1 MKIEYLK
8 KKRFLFLIMLVFLI
22 QFSVIKTERT
32 KNFSFNKHNKFYEK
46 RFLTQTIK
54 DVYQGILVN
63 DLPSYTSVD
72 ASQETPFDGYMFQLT
87 TTFNEEKILDETN
100 QNTQRLSIIDLD
112 KCKSTLYGSN
122 IDLDKPLILLK
133 LEKETE
139 LVYEKS
145 IQFEI
150 YNPNDVT
157 KKLDLEECKTFNVYI
172 PVTVDEKSEKL
183 YNSLKKEKYNL
194 FDINDPFYNDICT
207 PYKTLNST
215 DISLSDRKSYFKK
228 EFATQSNCKYL
239 NYSSES
245 KLLAFTCTV
254 DKKDIDIE
262 NIDKF
267 NGEKALSDFYKNQK
281 KSYLKFFQCYKSI
294 LKLKITKNFGSLII
308 IFIII
313 INLALAI
320 IYIIKR
326 ISPLRLYIAKFIFI
340 KPKNEIHNTKE
351 NITPVNAAP
360 RKKKLK
366 TTITKHPK
374 FKTPSEN
381 DDEEEVSAD
390 KKSGNLEENI
400 HNRNKKR
407 TKTAYKRK
415 KYSSKTNNFTRKDK
429 KSKTT
434 ASKRKAIETTK
445 NDIIEPIEADNN
457 NSENLNMNSLED
469 YELNNLELDKASQID
484 KRSFCRIFY
493 SIIKRNRI
501 ILFTFFSWKDYNLW
515 YFKFARFFF
524 LLSTEIA
531 MNALFF
537 FDNSIHELFLSKGKF
552 DFVKFILQIIISSLV
567 SHVIDIVV
575 RFFIM
580 TDKDI
585 YQIKE
590 LDNNEINKIMV
601 AKTLKCINIKLSSF
615 FIFIFVFM
623 IVYFYLI
630 TSFCDIYENTQT
642 ILLINSLASFAI
654 YLIYPI
660 LIYFIFTIFKFRGL
674 KANSS
679 CMYKTGNIIPIF

>member
-1 MKIEYLK
+1 MKNEYLK
-8 KKRFLFLIMLVFLI
+8 KKRFLFLVMVAFLT

-32 KNFSFNKHNKFYEK
+32 KNFSFNKHNQFYEK
-46 RFLTQTIK
+46 RFLTPTIN
-54 DVYQGILVN
+54 DVYQVIITT
-63 DLPSYTSVD
+63 DLSAYTSVS
-72 ASQETPFDGYMFQLT
+72 ASQETSFDEYIFQLT
-87 TTFNEEKILDETN
+87 TTFNEEKILDGTN
-100 QNTQRLSIIDLD
+100 QNTQKLSIIDLD
-112 KCKSTLYGSN
+112 KCKSTLYGSD
-122 IDLDKPLILLK
+122 IDQDKPLILLK

-139 LVYEKS
+139 LVYEKN

-150 YNPNDVT
+150 YNPID
-157 KKLDLEECKTFNVYI
+157 KKKINLEECKTFNVYI
-172 PVTVDEKSEKL
+172 PVTFDEKLEKL

-215 DISLSDRKSYFKK
+215 DISLSDRKSYFQK
-228 EFATQSNCKYL
+228 EFASQSNCKYL

-245 KLLAFTCTV
+245 KLLAFTCTA

-262 NIDKF
+262 NINKF
-267 NGEKALSDFYKNQK
+267 NGEKALLDFYKNQK

-320 IYIIKR
+320 IFIIKR

-340 KPKNEIHNTKE
+340 KPKNETHNAKE
-351 NITPVNAAP
+351 NITQVNAAP
-360 RKKKLK
+360 KKKKSK
-366 TTITKHPK
+366 TTIMKHIK
-374 FKTPSEN
+374 FNNPSEN
-381 DDEEEVSAD
+381 DDEEEVSGD
-390 KKSGNLEENI
+390 KKSGNLEENV

-407 TKTAYKRK
+407 TKTAYKKK
-415 KYSSKTNNFTRKDK
+415 KYSAKTNNFTRKDR

-434 ASKRKAIETTK
+434 SSKRKAIETTK
-445 NDIIEPIEADNN
+445 NEIVEPIDTENN

-469 YELNNLELDKASQID
+469 YELNNLELEKASQVD

-493 SIIKRNRI
+493 SIIRRNQV

-585 YQIKE
+585 YRIKE

-630 TSFCDIYENTQT
+630 TSFCSIYENTQT

-660 LIYFIFTIFKFRGL
+660 LIYFLFTMFKYIGL
-674 KANSS
+674 KTNSS

>member
-1 MKIEYLK
+1 MKNEYLK
-8 KKRFLFLIMLVFLI
+8 KKRFLFLVMVAFLT
-22 QFSVIKTERT
+22 QFLVIKTERT
-32 KNFSFNKHNKFYEK
+32 KNFSFNKNNQFYKK
-46 RFLTQTIK
+46 RFLTQTIN
-54 DVYQGILVN
+54 DVYQDIITT
-63 DLPSYTSVD
+63 DLSGYTSVS
-72 ASQETPFDGYMFQLT
+72 ASQERSFDEYIFQLT
-87 TTFNEEKILDETN
+87 TTFNEEKILDGTN
-100 QNTQRLSIIDLD
+100 QNTQKLSIIDLD
-112 KCKSTLYGSN
+112 KCKSTLYGSD
-122 IDLDKPLILLK
+122 IDQDKPLILLK

-139 LVYEKS
+139 LVYEKN

-150 YNPNDVT
+150 YNPID
-157 KKLDLEECKTFNVYI
+157 KKKINLEECKTFNVYI
-172 PVTVDEKSEKL
+172 PVAVDEKLEKL

-215 DISLSDRKSYFKK
+215 DISLSDRKSYFQK
-228 EFATQSNCKYL
+228 EFASQSNCKYL

-245 KLLAFTCTV
+245 KLLAFTCTA

-262 NIDKF
+262 NINKF
-267 NGEKALSDFYKNQK
+267 NGEKALLDFYKNQK

-320 IYIIKR
+320 IFIIKR

-340 KPKNEIHNTKE
+340 KPKNETHNAKE
-351 NITPVNAAP
+351 NIAQVNAAP
-360 RKKKLK
+360 KKKKSK
-366 TTITKHPK
+366 TTIMKHIK
-374 FKTPSEN
+374 FNNPSEN
-381 DDEEEVSAD
+381 DDEEEVSGD
-390 KKSGNLEENI
+390 KKSGNLEENV
-400 HNRNKKR
+400 HNRKKER
-407 TKTAYKRK
+407 TKTAYKKK
-415 KYSSKTNNFTRKDK
+415 KYSSKTNNFTRKDR

-434 ASKRKAIETTK
+434 SSKRKAIETTK
-445 NDIIEPIEADNN
+445 NEIVEPIDTENN

-469 YELNNLELDKASQID
+469 YELNNLELEKASQVD

-493 SIIKRNRI
+493 SIIKRNQV

-630 TSFCDIYENTQT
+630 TSFCAIYENTQT

-660 LIYFIFTIFKFRGL
+660 LIYFLFTIFKYIGL
-674 KANSS
+674 KTNSS

>member
-8 KKRFLFLIMLVFLI
+8 KKRFLFLVMVAFLT
-22 QFSVIKTERT
+22 QFSVIKTERA

-46 RFLTQTIK
+46 RFLTQTIN
-54 DVYQGILVN
+54 DVYQSIIAT
-63 DLPSYTSVD
+63 DLSSYTLVS
-72 ASQETPFDGYMFQLT
+72 ASQEKPFDEYIFQLT
-87 TTFNEEKILDETN
+87 TTFNEEKILDGTN
-100 QNTQRLSIIDLD
+100 QNTQKLSIIDLD
-112 KCKSTLYGSN
+112 KCKSTLYGS
-122 IDLDKPLILLK
+122 DLDQDKPLILLK

-139 LVYEKS
+139 LVYEKN

-150 YNPNDVT
+150 YNPID
-157 KKLDLEECKTFNVYI
+157 KKKINLEECKTFNVYI
-172 PVTVDEKSEKL
+172 PVTFDEKLEKL

-215 DISLSDRKSYFKK
+215 DISLSDRKSYFQK
-228 EFATQSNCKYL
+228 EFASQSNCKYL

-245 KLLAFTCTV
+245 KLMAFTCTA

-262 NIDKF
+262 NINKF
-267 NGEKALSDFYKNQK
+267 NGEKALLDFYKNQK

-320 IYIIKR
+320 IFIIKR

-340 KPKNEIHNTKE
+340 KPKNETHNAKE
-351 NITPVNAAP
+351 NITQVNAAP
-360 RKKKLK
+360 KKKKSK
-366 TTITKHPK
+366 TTIMKHIK
-374 FKTPSEN
+374 FNNPSEN
-381 DDEEEVSAD
+381 DDEEEVSGD
-390 KKSGNLEENI
+390 KKSGNLEENV

-407 TKTAYKRK
+407 TKTAYKKK

-434 ASKRKAIETTK
+434 TSKRKAIETTK
-445 NDIIEPIEADNN
+445 NDMVEPIDTDNN

-469 YELNNLELDKASQID
+469 YELNNLELEKASQVD

-493 SIIKRNRI
+493 SIIRRNQV

-585 YQIKE
+585 YRIKE

-630 TSFCDIYENTQT
+630 TSFCAIYENTQT

-660 LIYFIFTIFKFRGL
+660 LIYFIFTIFKYIGL
-674 KANSS
+674 KTNSS

>member
-8 KKRFLFLIMLVFLI
+8 KKRFLFLIRVLFLF
-22 QFSVIKTERT
+22 QFSVIKMEIT
-32 KNFSFNKHNKFYEK
+32 KNSSFNKLNNFYEK
-46 RFLTQTIK
+46 RFLTQAINDAYQTI
-54 DVYQGILVN
+54 I
-63 DLPSYTSVD
+63 TSNLQNYNFGD
-72 ASQETPFDGYMFQLT
+72 ASEEISNNGYIFQLT
-87 TTFNEEKILDETN
+87 TIANEEKILDGTN
-100 QNTQRLSIIDLD
+100 QNNQRLSIIDLG
-112 KCKSTLYGSN
+112 KCKSTLYGSD
-122 IDLDKPLILLK
+122 IDPDKPLILLK

-139 LVYEKS
+139 FIYEKS

-150 YNPNDVT
+150 YNPNVKT
-157 KKLDLEECKTFNVYI
+157 KISNLEECKTFNLYI
-172 PVTVDEKSEKL
+172 PVTVDEKLEKL

-207 PYKTLNST
+207 PYKTLNGT

-228 EFATQSNCKYL
+228 EFGSQSNCKYL

-245 KLLAFTCTV
+245 KLMAFTCTI
-254 DKKDIDIE
+254 DKEDIDIE
-262 NIDKF
+262 NINKF
-267 NGEKALSDFYKNQK
+267 NGGKALSDFYKNQK
-281 KSYLKFFQCYKSI
+281 KSYLKFFKCYKSI

-308 IFIII
+308 IFIIV

-320 IYIIKR
+320 VFIIKG
-326 ISPLRLYIAKFIFI
+326 ISPLRLYAAKFIFI
-340 KPKNEIHNTKE
+340 KPKNETHKAKE
-351 NITPVNAAP
+351 NIDSVNAAP
-360 RKKKLK
+360 KKKKSK
-366 TTITKHPK
+366 TIIMKHPTL
-374 FKTPSEN
+374 KTPSEN
-381 DDEEEVSAD
+381 DEEEVSAD
-390 KKSGNLEENI
+390 KKSGNLEEHV

-407 TKTAYKRK
+407 TKTAYKKK
-415 KYSSKTNNFTRKDK
+415 KYSSKTNNYTRKDR

-434 ASKRKAIETTK
+434 TSKRKAIETTK
-445 NDIIEPIEADNN
+445 NDIIEPIENENN
-457 NSENLNMNSLED
+457 NSANLNMNSLED
-469 YELNNLELDKASQID
+469 FELNNLELDKASQVD

-493 SIIKRNRI
+493 SIIKRNQI

-524 LLSTEIA
+524 LFSTEIA

-567 SHVIDIVV
+567 SHVIDIVT

-601 AKTLKCINIKLSSF
+601 SKTLKYINIKLSSF

-630 TSFCDIYENTQT
+630 TSFCAIYENTQT
-642 ILLINSLASFAI
+642 ILLINSIASFVI

-660 LIYFIFTIFKFRGL
+660 LIYLLFTVFKYIGL
-674 KANSS
+674 KSNSS